1 MKPDPETFRSR
12 RNPALRRFAV
22 GIIVIALAMAA
33 SGSTIADDSALPDNR
48 ATKSGKPLVFHSF
61 NAVALDRDDQAAV
74 AGLVDRSKT
83 LGESSDQSGD
93 QTGLL
98 TQLRFTAEPSLPDS
112 RPRAKG
118 AAASE
123 NSAVRTP
130 NPADGAAS
138 PSGPAP
144 PIAPNEGASP
154 STKSVP
160 PGRPLEMNR
169 SGAVSPET
177 DRSESDVPSPNDWP
191 ADRGAPPLLS
201 GHGDLPASAW
211 PHGYL
216 REQLA
221 EPLVGASWCNEP
233 FHVDW
238 FLGMIRGTEIIR
250 DHVDQNVGVIGGFRL
265 GWDYDLYWGLETRL
279 GFSSLEDQPESA
291 PLAGGADKVILWDT
305 SLVYYPWG
313 DSRFRPYFGVGL
325 GLAEFQFTDDFGQQ
339 IHRNLV
345 ELPLG
350 VGLKYRLH
358 DWLTLRADVTDN
370 LALGSSG
377 LATMNNFSFTTG
389 MEYRFGGCHRSYW
402 PWEPSSAH

>member
-1 MKPDPETFRSR
+1 MRPDSKMLPYGGIA
-12 RNPALRRFAV
+12 ALRRFTF
-22 GIIVIALAMAA
+22 GIIVIAVSVAA
-33 SGSTIADDSALPDNR
+33 SGSTLSDDSPLSDNR

-74 AGLVDRSKT
+74 AGLIDRSNT
-83 LGESSDQSGD
+83 DAERSDQSGD

-98 TQLRFTAEPSLPDS
+98 TQLRFTAEPSLADL
-112 RPRAKG
+112 RPRSRIT
-118 AAASE
+118 AASQ
-123 NSAVRTP
+123 
-130 NPADGAAS
+130 DG
-138 PSGPAP
+138 GPP
-144 PIAPNEGASP
+144 PIVPSDGPSPPN
-154 STKSVP
+154 KSA
-160 PGRPLEMNR
+160 PLEMNR
-169 SGAVSPET
+169 SGTVSPDT
-177 DRSESDVPSPNDWP
+177 DRSDPGEPSSNDSP
-191 ADRGAPPLLS
+191 TERGAHPLPPD
-201 GHGDLPASAW
+201 HGDPPASVW

-233 FHVDW
+233 YHVDW

-250 DHVDQNVGVIGGFRL
+250 DHIDQNVGVVGGFRL

-305 SLVYYPWG
+305 SMVYYPWG

-325 GLAEFQFTDDFGQQ
+325 GLAEFRFTDDFGQQ
-339 IHRNLV
+339 IRRNLV
-345 ELPLG
+345 ELPIG
-350 VGLKYRLH
+350 IGLKYRLH

-402 PWEPSSAH
+402 PWEPASAH

>member
-1 MKPDPETFRSR
+1 M
-12 RNPALRRFAV
+12 
-22 GIIVIALAMAA
+22 
-33 SGSTIADDSALPDNR
+33 NR
-48 ATKSGKPLVFHSF
+48 AG
-61 NAVALDRDDQAAV
+61 AVA
-74 AGLVDRSKT
+74 
-83 LGESSDQSGD
+83 
-93 QTGLL
+93 
-98 TQLRFTAEPSLPDS
+98 PD
-112 RPRAKG
+112 
-118 AAASE
+118 
-123 NSAVRTP
+123 
-130 NPADGAAS
+130 
-138 PSGPAP
+138 
-144 PIAPNEGASP
+144 
-154 STKSVP
+154 
-160 PGRPLEMNR
+160 
-169 SGAVSPET
+169 
-177 DRSESDVPSPNDWP
+177 
-191 ADRGAPPLLS
+191 ADRGDPREALSNDSPAEHGTHPLLPD
-201 GHGDLPASAW
+201 HGDLPASVW

-221 EPLVGASWCNEP
+221 EPLVGASWSNEP
-233 FHVDW
+233 YHVDW

-250 DHVDQNVGVIGGFRL
+250 DHVDQNVGVVGGFRL

-313 DSRFRPYFGVGL
+313 DSRFRPYIGMGL

-345 ELPLG
+345 ELPIG

-402 PWEPSSAH
+402 PWEPASAH